1 MARSR
6 TTSDNHLYPEG
17 IPGSMLYDVSDEAG
31 DLSPTEL
38 RALYET
44 ELRET
49 ISAVG
54 IETVAT
60 KSDVDVEIIEELAG
74 GDSPALTLEDAAS
87 ILACDEDLP
96 DKRTILVE
104 VRDHLLMGMTMAILD
119 VEAIE
124 SGLNNHLDARDIQQK
139 IEGRA
144 PMTLTEFASL
154 HQFIESRK
162 R

>member
-1 MARSR
+1 
-6 TTSDNHLYPEG
+6 
-17 IPGSMLYDVSDEAG
+17 MLYDVSDEPG
-31 DLSPTEL
+31 ELSPTEL
-38 RALYET
+38 RALYEA

-54 IETVAT
+54 IESVAAA
-60 KSDVDVEIIEELAG
+60 SDVDIETVEALAG
-74 GDSPALTLEDAAS
+74 GESPALTLEDAAA
-87 ILACDEDLP
+87 ILACDDALP
-96 DKRTILVE
+96 DKRTILME
-104 VRDHLLMGMTMAILD
+104 VRDHLLMGMTTAILD

-139 IEGRA
+139 VEGRA
-144 PMTLTEFASL
+144 PMTLSEFAAL